1 MNEQPFLA
9 IFVQVE
15 LKDLVL
21 NQQGS
26 PPTPHL
32 SRACPGSLP
41 ATPFQGSNKVLL
53 YHFSSA
59 SPLSCNGFTHTHGL
73 PFLHLSAGFT
83 THNHLL
89 FLLFS
94 SLPCHPSSSP
104 PDNHRVLPLPWDHH
118 EKGSDHKQIPPAV
131 AVLKVATMCGHL
143 DALLPRNAKH
153 LSLVFSVLT
162 WLSVAPR
169 SCEVMIPSHY
179 FPTAFS
185 Q

>member
-59 SPLSCNGFTHTHGL
+59 SPFHVMGSLTLTVCLS
-73 PFLHLSAGFT
+73 S
-83 THNHLL
+83 
-89 FLLFS
+89 
-94 SLPCHPSSSP
+94 
-104 PDNHRVLPLPWDHH
+104 
-118 EKGSDHKQIPPAV
+118 I
-131 AVLKVATMCGHL
+131 
-143 DALLPRNAKH
+143 
-153 LSLVFSVLT
+153 
-162 WLSVAPR
+162 
-169 SCEVMIPSHY
+169 
-179 FPTAFS
+179 
-185 Q
+185 